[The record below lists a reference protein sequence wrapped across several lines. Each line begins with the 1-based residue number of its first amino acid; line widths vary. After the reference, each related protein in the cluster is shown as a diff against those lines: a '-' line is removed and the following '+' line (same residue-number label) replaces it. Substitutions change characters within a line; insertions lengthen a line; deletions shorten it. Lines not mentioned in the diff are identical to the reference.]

1 VVVANQRLRQRLGEP
16 GWWSSGGARGAT
28 SWVVPRGGVEAEMEE
43 EDDGQSQG
51 VAELRQCRRER
62 SLGDARSCGTG
73 EELSRRIGG
82 GARVLTIGGRR

>member
-1 VVVANQRLRQRLGEP
+1 
-16 GWWSSGGARGAT
+16 
-28 SWVVPRGGVEAEMEE
+28 MEE

-73 EELSRRIGG
+73 EELES
-82 GARVLTIGGRR
+82 